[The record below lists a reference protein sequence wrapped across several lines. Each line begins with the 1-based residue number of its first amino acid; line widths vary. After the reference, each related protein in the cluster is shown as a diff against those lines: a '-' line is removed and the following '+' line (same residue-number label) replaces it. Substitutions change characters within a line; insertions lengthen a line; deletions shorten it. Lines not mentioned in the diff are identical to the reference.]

1 MPPNTTNSIETIS
14 EQFQKLD
21 LKALA
26 KEKGPYQIYPKTS
39 VSVELSLCS
48 YNVPIQI
55 YIVSS
60 S

>member
-1 MPPNTTNSIETIS
+1 MPPNTTNSTETIS

-39 VSVELSLCS
+39 VSVKPCLYS
-48 YNVPIQI
+48 YNILIQI